1 MRKAIAHLQGEFA
14 AVRTGRA
21 SSALVEKLKVDYY
34 GSEVPLQQLA
44 GFGVPEP
51 RVLTISPYDKGT
63 IKAIEKAIQQSDLG
77 INPSNDGQII
87 RLMFPELTEERR
99 KDLVKVVR
107 NRAEE
112 GRVAVRNVRRQARH
126 DLEALEKD
134 GEIGKDDLDR
144 AEKELEKRTH
154 EVVAEIDEL
163 LKHKEQELLRSDLDV
178 ADAPGRRSGVDA
190 TAERRA
196 GRPAARV

>member
-1 MRKAIAHLQGEFA
+1 MSQDPDDMRGLVMEDCADKMRGAVTHLQTEFG

-21 SSALVEKLKVDYY
+21 SSGMVEKLKVEAY
-34 GSEVPLQQLA
+34 GSELPLQQIA

-77 INPSNDGQII
+77 INPSNDGEVI
-87 RLMFPELTEERR
+87 RLTFPELTEERR
-99 KDLVKVVR
+99 RDLVKIVR

-112 GRVAVRNVRRQARH
+112 ARVAVRNVRRQSRH
-126 DLEALEKD
+126 DLEALEKAH
-134 GEIGKDDLDR
+134 EIGKDDLDR

-154 EVVAEIDEL
+154 DVIAEIDEM
-163 LKHKEQELLRSDLDV
+163 LKHKETELLEV
-178 ADAPGRRSGVDA
+178 
-190 TAERRA
+190 
-196 GRPAARV
+196 

>member
-1 MRKAIAHLQGEFA
+1 MSGDGDEMRALVIDDCHDKMRKAVTHLQAEFA

-21 SSALVEKLKVDYY
+21 SSALVEKLRVDAY
-34 GSEVPLQQLA
+34 GSEVPLQQIA

-77 INPSNDGQII
+77 VNPSNDGQII
-87 RLMFPELTEERR
+87 RLTFPELTEDRR
-99 KDLVKVVR
+99 KDLVKQAR

-112 GRVAVRNVRRQARH
+112 GRVAVRNARRHARQE
-126 DLEALEKD
+126 LEGLEKD

-144 AEKELEKRTH
+144 AEKDLEKHTH
-154 EVVAEIDEL
+154 EVVAEIDDM
-163 LKHKEQELLRSDLDV
+163 LKHKETELLSI
-178 ADAPGRRSGVDA
+178 
-190 TAERRA
+190 
-196 GRPAARV
+196 

>member
-1 MRKAIAHLQGEFA
+1 MSGDGDAMRDLVMDDCRDKMRKAVVHLHAEFG

-21 SSALVEKLKVDYY
+21 SSNLVEKLKVDAY
-34 GSEVPLQQLA
+34 GSEMILQQLA

-77 INPSNDGQII
+77 VNPSNDGEVI
-87 RLMFPELTEERR
+87 RLTFPELTEERR

-144 AEKELEKRTH
+144 AEKELDRHTH
-154 EVVAEIDEL
+154 DVTAEIDEL
-163 LKHKEQELLRSDLDV
+163 LKHKEQELL
-178 ADAPGRRSGVDA
+178 AI
-190 TAERRA
+190 
-196 GRPAARV
+196 